1 VRASRNQGM
10 RGRMPGFDG
19 TAAETGTTNLRIVLP
34 NDGGI
39 TGKVA
44 FADGTIPT
52 QFTVGIGFA
61 NEPVTSKDGSFT
73 LDQVAPQKYQLTRC
87 AAPSS
92 TPGPSQITV
101 EEGKVADAGDIVVKK
116 GRAIAGRVTLKG
128 QPVVGA
134 TVYAG
139 RQIFGTGSSNSA
151 AFGGPPGRAGNKETV
166 TDEEGK
172 FRLTGLGPAPL
183 AVVAEHPDFGRSA
196 ALRVVRGSPNEL
208 TLELVVAGWGVLTGK
223 VTDADGPAADT
234 IVSAQSVS
242 TPNAMYSVVSGADG
256 TFRFDKLAP
265 DTYKV
270 SAMLGTPMRGMT
282 FYSKQVKV
290 DTTAPATVDLTVDKG
305 AITVSVTATADN
317 GTVEGGAAWL
327 LTGTITAANA
337 DELGLAAALQTSGT
351 STFGVMFGGRPATI
365 INVRPGDYSLC
376 VTVLPPG
383 LGMQGMQYFTN
394 HAADLPVKCKMVKVT
409 AAPTEQSFTVA
420 TTLPALVPDP

>member
-1 VRASRNQGM
+1 MQYTLTVRG
-10 RGRMPGFDG
+10 PEFD
-19 TAAETGTTNLRIVLP
+19 P
-34 NDGGI
+34 
-39 TGKVA
+39 K
-44 FADGTIPT
+44 
-52 QFTVGIGFA
+52 TV
-61 NEPVTSKDGSFT
+61 
-73 LDQVAPQKYQLTRC
+73 
-87 AAPSS
+87 
-92 TPGPSQITV
+92 QILV

-139 RQIFGTGSSNSA
+139 GQIFGTGSSNTA
-151 AFGGPPGRAGNKETV
+151 AFGGPPGRAGNREAV

-183 AVVAEHPDFGRSA
+183 AVVAEHPDLGRSA

-223 VTDADGPAADT
+223 VTDDDGPAADT

-242 TPNAMYSVVSGADG
+242 TPNAMYSVVSGPDG

-270 SAMLGTPMRGMT
+270 SAMLGNPMRGMT

-351 STFGVMFGGRPATI
+351 STFGVMFGGRPRDVHQRAPRRLQP
-365 INVRPGDYSLC
+365 VRRGAAARPGPHAGHA
-376 VTVLPPG
+376 VLHQPRRRPAG
-383 LGMQGMQYFTN
+383 EVQDGQG
-394 HAADLPVKCKMVKVT
+394 A
-409 AAPTEQSFTVA
+409 AAPTEQSFTSRRRCRRWSP
-420 TTLPALVPDP
+420 TRDFLTRGPALR